1 MASQTGRCVRT
12 VDPHREIHPT
22 MCPTANQAFL
32 CVASDLHRGYKEQ
45 KEAIGN
51 VTGIG
56 SHMDFQSHEEKDT
69 VLDSIAD
76 GVFTVNRD
84 WRITSFNRAAE
95 QITGV
100 SRQDAIGRPCRE
112 ILKAD
117 VCETGCALRQTMETG
132 QPIISKPV
140 DIIDAHGR
148 RKPITISTA
157 LLRNEKGQV
166 VGGVETFRDMTLVE
180 ELRKQVQRQYSCEDI
195 ISRSP
200 KVQQLFDVLPRVAE
214 SDCTV
219 LIEGE
224 TGTGKELFARA
235 VHSLGRRK
243 GEPFVAVNCGALP
256 DTLLESELFGYK
268 AGAFTD
274 AKRDKAGRFR
284 LAEKGTLFL
293 DEIGDIT
300 PAMQVRLLRVLQ
312 EKTYEP
318 LGSTESVRHD
328 VRIIAA
334 TNKNLEERVRQGLF
348 REDLFYRIN
357 VFKITLPPLRE
368 RMEDVPLLADHFIRR
383 FNVLQQKEIEGL
395 SEEALACL
403 MAYDYPG
410 NIRELGNIIERAFIL
425 CKAGRIE
432 KIHLPESLFKM
443 GGGDPRPEPLSLRE
457 MEAIHLTN
465 ALRANDWNRLR
476 TARQLGIHKTTLYR
490 KIKALRIVTPE

>member
-1 MASQTGRCVRT
+1 
-12 VDPHREIHPT
+12 
-22 MCPTANQAFL
+22 
-32 CVASDLHRGYKEQ
+32 
-45 KEAIGN
+45 
-51 VTGIG
+51 
-56 SHMDFQSHEEKDT
+56 
-69 VLDSIAD
+69 
-76 GVFTVNRD
+76 
-84 WRITSFNRAAE
+84 
-95 QITGV
+95 
-100 SRQDAIGRPCRE
+100 
-112 ILKAD
+112 
-117 VCETGCALRQTMETG
+117 
-132 QPIISKPV
+132 
-140 DIIDAHGR
+140 
-148 RKPITISTA
+148 
-157 LLRNEKGQV
+157 
-166 VGGVETFRDMTLVE
+166 
-180 ELRKQVQRQYSCEDI
+180 
-195 ISRSP
+195 
-200 KVQQLFDVLPRVAE
+200 
-214 SDCTV
+214 
-219 LIEGE
+219 
-224 TGTGKELFARA
+224 
-235 VHSLGRRK
+235 
-243 GEPFVAVNCGALP
+243 
-256 DTLLESELFGYK
+256 
-268 AGAFTD
+268 
-274 AKRDKAGRFR
+274 
-284 LAEKGTLFL
+284 
-293 DEIGDIT
+293 
-300 PAMQVRLLRVLQ
+300 
-312 EKTYEP
+312 